1 MNARLAIVLA
11 MSSTVLLSACSSSVA
26 PPAAPTIEAGTI
38 ATEKGGGREQAVTIS
53 ATVEKVDVKARKV
66 TLKGYDGTT
75 ETVKVGDEVRN
86 LDQVKRGDA
95 VVVTYY
101 HSVAFEVLKPGEKR
115 PVSTAGEGL
124 ARAEKGERP
133 GGVAAS
139 VVTVVAEIVK
149 LDRKNSTAVLKG
161 PEGNL
166 TTVNVENPANF
177 DKVKV
182 GDKVEITLTEAMAVD
197 VQPAPKN

>member
-1 MNARLAIVLA
+1 MNALFATVLA
-11 MSSTVLLSACSSSVA
+11 LTSTVFLSACSSTVA
-26 PPAAPTIEAGTI
+26 QPAAPTIEAGMISTD
-38 ATEKGGGREQAVTIS
+38 KGGGREQAVTIS
-53 ATVEKVDVKARKV
+53 ATVEQVDAKARKV
-66 TLKGYDGTT
+66 TLKGYDGTS
-75 ETVKVGDEVRN
+75 ETVTVGDEVRN
-86 LDQVKRGDA
+86 LDQVKKGDA

-115 PVSTAGEGL
+115 PVATAGEGI
-124 ARAEKGERP
+124 ARAEKGDRP

-139 VVTVVAEIVK
+139 VVTVVAEVVK
-149 LDRKNSTAVLKG
+149 LDRKAETAVLKG

-166 TTVNVENPANF
+166 RTVKVENPANF

-182 GDKVEITLTEAMAVD
+182 GDMVEITLTDAVAVD